1 MDPLII
7 IPVAFLVALALIV
20 YISVKNLSAK
30 APATA
35 DVESASETQ
44 VFVPEIVAEPEADPS
59 SAVAEDEYQDRAD
72 AILKTGVTDS
82 NSEDNMTLSEVV
94 ADPVADVAPVKSTK
108 PRAPRK
114 PKVEPSVT
122 KAPRVG
128 AERKPRKPKAQ

>member
-30 APATA
+30 APASA

-44 VFVPEIVAEPEADPS
+44 VFVPEIVAEPEVDPS
-59 SAVAEDEYQDRAD
+59 AAIAADEYQDKAD
-72 AILKTGVTDS
+72 AILNKGVTDS
-82 NSEDNMTLSEVV
+82 NSEDNMPLSEVV
-94 ADPVADVAPVKSTK
+94 AAPVAEVAAEKPVK

-114 PKVEPSVT
+114 PKAEPSAT
-122 KAPRVG
+122 KAPKVG
-128 AERKPRKPKAQ
+128 ATRKPRKPKAQ